1 MHSQKTREIYVNK
14 IMGGLQPAVP
24 GNAIG
29 AGVKRAWSYL
39 KLLRA
44 ESIVIPTLFWNNQD
58 DASDR
63 AQADALCQ

>member
-1 MHSQKTREIYVNK
+1 
-14 IMGGLQPAVP
+14 MGGLQPAVP

-39 KLLRA
+39 KLVHA
-44 ESIVIPTLFWNNQD
+44 ESIGIPTLFWNNQD